1 MIVAAL
7 LALGAADV
15 VGAATVVEQS
25 CDAGDASTVVVC
37 GRRDRESPYRLP
49 KLSER
54 YQPSKIRAETGL
66 GKGVRA
72 SAAVTSVDLPGGQK
86 SNRAMITIRTAF

>member
-1 MIVAAL
+1 MIAAAL
-7 LALGAADV
+7 LALGAADAAS
-15 VGAATVVEQS
+15 AATVVQQK
-25 CDAGDASTVVVC
+25 CDASDASTLVVC

-54 YQPSKIRAETGL
+54 YEPPKIRAEAAL
-66 GKGVRA
+66 AKGVQA
-72 SAAVTSVDLPGGQK
+72 SAGVTSVNLPGGQK